1 MRTKRILVLAQII
14 VTCLLVLFTFT
25 MVHGESLQEEFES
38 LCVHT
43 QDAESLSMERLQ
55 ELVAECDLLQKKIEA
70 SNDEKK
76 KLLLFR
82 LKKCR
87 DFLAYIIEL
96 KQVENSSSSQ
106 KP

>member
-1 MRTKRILVLAQII
+1 MRRNGKFALVRTLVI
-14 VTCLLVLFTFT
+14 CLIVLFTSAAVF
-25 MVHGESLQEEFES
+25 GASLQEEFDT

-43 QDAESLSMERLQ
+43 QDAENLSLERLQ
-55 ELVAECDLLQKKIEA
+55 ELVAECDQLQKKIEA
-70 SNDEKK
+70 SDDPKK

-96 KQVENSSSSQ
+96 KKPENPSSQ
-106 KP
+106 

>member
-1 MRTKRILVLAQII
+1 MSKKGKPKLMQII
-14 VTCLLVLFTFT
+14 FCSLLLLFTFT
-25 MVHGESLQEEFES
+25 VVHAETLQEEFDR

-43 QDAESLSMERLQ
+43 QDAESLSVERLQ
-55 ELVAECDLLQKKIEA
+55 ELVAECDQLQKKIEE
-70 SNDEKK
+70 SNEEKK

-96 KQVENSSSSQ
+96 KQEEQPNSQ
-106 KP
+106 Q

>member
-1 MRTKRILVLAQII
+1 MKRKRKLALAQII
-14 VTCLLVLFTFT
+14 VSCMMVLFTFT
-25 MVHGESLQEEFES
+25 VVHGETLQEEFDK

-55 ELVAECDLLQKKIEA
+55 ELVAECDQLQAKIEA
-70 SNDEKK
+70 SDDEKK

-87 DFLAYIIEL
+87 DFLAYILEL
-96 KQVENSSSSQ
+96 KQVENSNSSQ
-106 KP
+106 